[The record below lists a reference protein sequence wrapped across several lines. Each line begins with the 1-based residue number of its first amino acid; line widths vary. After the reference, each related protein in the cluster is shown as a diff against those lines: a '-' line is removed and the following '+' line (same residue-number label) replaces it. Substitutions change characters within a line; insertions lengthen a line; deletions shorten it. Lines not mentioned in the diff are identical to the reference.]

1 MWCAAQCLNPLE
13 FGAGDLGREVVH
25 AADVAFDV
33 VRDAFRACKVDAF
46 VFCAARKVYDQAQA
60 EFDVAFAAEAVY
72 AEAEELA
79 SANAAVAAESAAL
92 ADIAAAQFTLAF

>member
-1 MWCAAQCLNPLE
+1 MSPQYATAL
-13 FGAGDLGREVVH
+13 EVVR

-46 VFCAARKVYDQAQA
+46 VFCAARKVHDQAQA
-60 EFDVAFAAEAVY
+60 EFDVAYAAEAVY

-79 SANAAVAAESAAL
+79 AANAAESAEL
-92 ADIAAAQFTLAF
+92 ADIAAAQFTLEF